1 MRQQHAPL
9 LEDNDSSSSRCLQ
22 QGDEVESYPSGARGL
37 IFKPDGSGFVYYS
50 SGRVAVCKAVV
61 DRRGRYYL
69 YGDDPKST
77 PLGAV
82 NEHAVG
88 FFLGSSG
95 TRLALNKVKRA
106 FLFRRYGGSTTI
118 ILKTCSYHS

>member
-1 MRQQHAPL
+1 MRQNNAPL
-9 LEDNDSSSSRCLQ
+9 LEDNDDCLQ
-22 QGDEVESYPSGARGL
+22 QNDEVEPYPCGARGI
-37 IFKPDGSGFVYYS
+37 IFKSDGSGFVYYS
-50 SGRVAVCKAVV
+50 SGRVAVYKGVV
-61 DRRGRYYL
+61 DGRGRYYL

-88 FFLGSSG
+88 FFLGPKG

-106 FLFRRYGGSTTI
+106 PLCHRYGGSTTI
-118 ILKTCSYHS
+118 A